1 MEKLKENIIYIGIL
15 LAISFLL
22 TLYGAHAFHVTDYKE
37 ILVAFGIMTTLIA
50 TYCALLYVFDITNE
64 K

>member
-1 MEKLKENIIYIGIL
+1 MKKLKENIIIILIG
-15 LAISFLL
+15 LAVIFLL

-37 ILVAFGIMTTLIA
+37 ILVAFGVMTTLIVV
-50 TYCALLYVFDITNE
+50 YCALLYVFDITNE